1 MDYNKIDKTIELFYG
16 YLPFGNNFSD
26 ATYGLFKD
34 NHHEM
39 YEI

>member
-26 ATYGLFKD
+26 VTYGLFKD